1 MSDYLDTYTAAVVS
15 QFLEEHDF
23 DLENVKMPE
32 LNIIDVQ
39 INVPNSN
46 GNINEKASK

>member
-1 MSDYLDTYTAAVVS
+1 
-15 QFLEEHDF
+15 
-23 DLENVKMPE
+23 VKMPE

-46 GNINEKASK
+46 GNINEKASKWSPAG